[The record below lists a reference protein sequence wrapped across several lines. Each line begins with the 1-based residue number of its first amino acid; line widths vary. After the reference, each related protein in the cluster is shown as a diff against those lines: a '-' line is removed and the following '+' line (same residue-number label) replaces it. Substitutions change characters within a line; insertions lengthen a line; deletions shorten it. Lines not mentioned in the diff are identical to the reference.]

1 MVRIRKNEGETS
13 FGNFLRDR
21 IAKNRNCVILVTG
34 NPGTGKTYSAI
45 SIGCWIH
52 ELMGLKDLFGQQS
65 WIFTIKTLLKIMHEN
80 TTDAERA
87 KYLRGRPFLYEEVS
101 EEQLNTRANSQ
112 AAVST
117 IQTLATF
124 RSLGCILI
132 MTVPREGQ
140 LQKALKSYCDI
151 WLKTQGIDYHNKL
164 CHVNIRY
171 TEWSDEL
178 DKMRA
183 YYAFVDMKEREYRN
197 IELVVPKPPQ
207 SLIDKYEEHKLAFQ
221 HRIYG
226 EKIKRLEENDAMKE
240 NKRTKKTQQRYLQ
253 KCPTCGYEWVSAVQ
267 FPLVCGGCKKPMSG
281 KKRESDAVEKETPV
295 ISVSTNSDMEK
306 GKKPSS
312 SGGAAT

>member
-13 FGNFLRDR
+13 FGNFLKDR

-52 ELMGLKDLFGQQS
+52 ELMGLKDTFGAQS
-65 WIFTIKTLLKIMHEN
+65 WIFTIKTLLKIMHEYTN
-80 TTDAERA
+80 NAERA

-151 WLKTQGIDYHNKL
+151 WLKTKGIDYHNKL

-178 DKMRA
+178 DRMRA
-183 YYAFVDMKEREYRN
+183 YYSFVDTEEREYRN
-197 IELVVPKPPQ
+197 IELIVPRPPQ
-207 SLIDKYEEHKLAFQ
+207 TLIDKYEEHKLAFQ

-226 EKIKRLEENDAMKE
+226 EKIKRLEENDTKKE
-240 NKRTKKTQQRYLQ
+240 NQRNKKEVQRYPQ
-253 KCPTCGYEWVSAVQ
+253 KCPTCGYEWVSAVKL
-267 FPLVCGGCKKPMSG
+267 PLVCAGCKKPMTG
-281 KKRESDAVEKETPV
+281 RKRDSLPPERETPV
-295 ISVSTNSDMEK
+295 ISVSTNSDMPK
-306 GKKPSS
+306 GVSPPGSA
-312 SGGAAT
+312 GA